1 MTDEQRGPGDEPTGQ
16 HPGNQP
22 DAEEPAPAVPGAGM
36 RVAFL
41 DDSEVERPPRR
52 GLGPLRAM
60 AAAIFPAD
68 QLAPFAA
75 ALTALRTELGVPDDE
90 ELKWKPPKGSFLA
103 GAGGDLVG
111 RLRRGMLAAARD
123 HRVRTVTVIINHGA
137 AYTTW
142 SRQDVAETALSWL
155 YERVSMHLDD
165 HGALGIMIADKPGG
179 GSREERRW
187 LAEAL
192 ALTNDGTEYV
202 DPGKVVLPI
211 VTADSRHVPHLQL
224 ADLIAAATTGAIAG
238 HPHALELGPQLAGLM
253 HRNALGHVN
262 GTGLKLHPGRHNL
275 LYHCFGETEISK
287 ASLKASAG
295 LPLPGA
301 PYADDD
307 GLGSTPGAST

>member
-1 MTDEQRGPGDEPTGQ
+1 MSEEHPGPGD
-16 HPGNQP
+16 HPRDQL
-22 DAEEPAPAVPGAGM
+22 PAGPGAGST

-41 DDSEVERPPRR
+41 DDSEQENPPRR

-75 ALTALRTELGVPDDE
+75 ALTALRTELGIPDGE

-111 RLRRGMLAAARD
+111 RLRRGMLAAAHD
-123 HRVRTVTVIINHGA
+123 HRVRTVTVIIDHGA
-137 AYTTW
+137 AYKSQT
-142 SRQDVAETALSWL
+142 REQVGATALAWL
-155 YERVSMHLDD
+155 FERVSMHLAD
-165 HGALGIMIADKPGG
+165 HGALGIMIADKPSG
-179 GSREERRW
+179 GSREEKRW

-192 ALTNDGTEYV
+192 ELTNDGTQYV

-238 HPHALELGPQLAGLM
+238 HPHALELGPQLAELM
-253 HRNALGHVN
+253 HRNSLDHVN
-262 GTGLKLHPGRHNL
+262 GTGLKLFPERHNL

-287 ASLKASAG
+287 ASLMAGAG

-307 GLGSTPGAST
+307 GLGPAPGAST